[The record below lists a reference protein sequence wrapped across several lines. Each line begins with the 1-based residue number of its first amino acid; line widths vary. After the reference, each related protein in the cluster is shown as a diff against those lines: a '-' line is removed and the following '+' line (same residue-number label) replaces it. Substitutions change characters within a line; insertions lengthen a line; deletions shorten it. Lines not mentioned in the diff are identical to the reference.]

1 MRSGIQLIKYFFDVS
16 QEEQEQRFRDRIE
29 DPRKQWKLSPMDL
42 ESYRRWWDSSAAYR
56 R

>member
-16 QEEQEQRFRDRIE
+16 EQEQERRFRARIE

-42 ESYRRWWDSSAAYR
+42 ESYRR
-56 R
+56 